1 MSVFDERERAFE
13 AKFAHDEAVRFRV
26 HARRDKLLGFWAGDK
41 LGKSGSA
48 LQDYAMSLVLSEL
61 GRDGEAALRKKIVDD
76 FAAAGLTLSASDLTQ
91 KMNLYLAEAMRE
103 LALSE

>member
-26 HARRDKLLGFWAGDK
+26 RVRRDKLLGLWAGDK

-48 LQDYAMSLVLSEL
+48 LHDYAMSLVFSEL

-76 FAAAGLTLSASDLTQ
+76 FAAAGVPLSEGALTQ
-91 KMNLYLAEAMRE
+91 KMNEFFAEAMRQ

>member
-1 MSVFDERERAFE
+1 MSVFDERECAFE

-26 HARRDKLLGFWAGDK
+26 HARRDKLLGLWAGQK
-41 LGKSGSA
+41 LGKSGPA

-61 GRDGEAALRKKIVDD
+61 GRDGEAVLRKQIVDD
-76 FAAAGLTLSASDLTQ
+76 FARARLPLSDSDLAQ
-91 KMNLYLAEAMRE
+91 KMNEFFAEAMRQ

>member
-26 HARRDKLLGFWAGDK
+26 HARRDKLLGLWAGEK
-41 LGKSGSA
+41 LGKSGAA

-61 GRDGEAALRKKIVDD
+61 GRDGEAALRKKVVDD
-76 FAAAGLTLSASDLTQ
+76 FAAAGFPLSESDLSQ
-91 KMNLYLAEAMRE
+91 KMNGFLAEAMRE
-103 LALSE
+103 LALSD